1 MNSKLRN
8 ICVALVVGCTV
19 SYGLILSQATDLPK
33 SNLEFDFIIVGGG
46 TAGNVLGNRLTE
58 NKHTSVLVLEAG
70 GSNEDVLNII
80 VPFFA
85 TRATPNTPQDWN
97 YTTAP
102 QTGLAGRSVPYP
114 RGFVLGGSSSVNG
127 MAYTR
132 GSKEDYDRF
141 AHVSGDQGWSW
152 NRLIPYM
159 RKVGLFKTDVHVIS
173 AKNTFQNER
182 FSPPTDRNTTE
193 RFNPAVH
200 GFNGINTVSLPGFPR
215 GSDTVVIK
223 AASESRE
230 FPFNIDTNSGNPL
243 GIGWTQST
251 IKNGSRS
258 SSATSYLAPQFMSR
272 PNLHIM
278 LNTMATRVVQSGS
291 KNGEPE
297 FQTVEYAARSGGSNS
312 PRFRATAKKELILST
327 GAIGT
332 PHLLLH
338 SGIGDPQS
346 LTSLGITPVHN
357 LPSVGRNLTDHTLV
371 RISWQVNSTDTF
383 DESERNA
390 TVTAEELNRW
400 NITKTGPL
408 VDALTNQIG
417 WQRLPKDSFGNLTD
431 PSAGPYS
438 PHYEFLITN
447 GIVGTPPSTGNY
459 FTISVAV
466 VSPTARGAV
475 TLNSTNPF
483 DPPVID
489 PNMLGEKVD
498 IFILREAVRKIQQ
511 FVSEP
516 AFTGYILAPIS
527 INATASDA
535 ELDAFIRSNAAPG
548 FHPVSTAA
556 MSARGAKHGVV
567 DPDLTVK
574 GVRGLRVVDASV
586 LPFIPGAHTQAAT
599 YTFAERAAD
608 LIKASH

>member
-1 MNSKLRN
+1 MSSKLGS
-8 ICVALVVGCTV
+8 ICISLCLGCTV
-19 SYGLILSQATDLPK
+19 AYGLVLNEATDLSK
-33 SNLEFDFIIVGGG
+33 SHLEFDFIIVGGG
-46 TAGNVLGNRLTE
+46 TAGNVLANRLTE
-58 NKHTSVLVLEAG
+58 NEHTSVLVLEAG
-70 GSNEDVLNII
+70 GSNENILNIM

-85 TRATPNTPQDWN
+85 TRATPNTRQDWN

-114 RGFVLGGSSSVNG
+114 RGFVLGGSSSVNT
-127 MAYTR
+127 MVYTR

-141 AHVSGDQGWSW
+141 ARVSGDQGWSW

-159 RKVGLFKTDVHVIS
+159 RK
-173 AKNTFQNER
+173 NER
-182 FSPPTDRNTTE
+182 FSPPADRNTTELSE

-215 GSDTVVIK
+215 GSDTRVIK

-230 FPFNIDTNSGNPL
+230 FPFNIDMNSGDPL

-251 IKNGSRS
+251 INNGSRS
-258 SSATSYLAPQFMSR
+258 SSATSYLAPRFLGR

-278 LNTMATRVVQSGS
+278 LNTMATRVVQSGF
-291 KNGEPE
+291 KKGEAE
-297 FQTVEYAARSGGSNS
+297 FQTIEFTSRSGGATS

-338 SGIGDPQS
+338 SGIGDPHS

-357 LPSVGRNLTDHTLV
+357 LPSVGQNLTDHTLV
-371 RISWQVNSTDTF
+371 RISWQVNSTETF

-390 TVTAEELNRW
+390 AIAADELNRW
-400 NITKTGPL
+400 NTTKTGPL

-417 WQRLPKDSFGNLTD
+417 WLRLPEKSFGDFKD
-431 PSAGPYS
+431 PSAGPHS

-447 GIVGTPPSTGNY
+447 GIVGTPPPTGNY
-459 FTISVAV
+459 FTISVAI
-466 VSPTARGAV
+466 VSPAARGAV

-483 DPPVID
+483 DPPVIN
-489 PNMLGEKVD
+489 PNMLGDDVD
-498 IFILREAVRKIQQ
+498 IFILREAVRSVQR
-511 FVSEP
+511 FVAAP
-516 AFTGYILAPIS
+516 AFADYILAPIS
-527 INATASDA
+527 INTTASDA
-535 ELDAFIRSNAAPG
+535 ELDAFIRSHAASV
-548 FHPVSTAA
+548 FHPVSTAS
-556 MSARGAKHGVV
+556 MSPRGARHGVV
-567 DPDLTVK
+567 DPDLIVK

-586 LPFIPGAHTQAAT
+586 LPFVPGAHTQAAT

-608 LIKASH
+608 LIKASHW

>member
-1 MNSKLRN
+1 MNSRLGS

-19 SYGLILSQATDLPK
+19 SYGLILNQATDLSK

-46 TAGNVLGNRLTE
+46 TAGNVLANRLTE
-58 NKHTSVLVLEAG
+58 NEHTSVLVLEAG
-70 GSNEDVLNII
+70 GSNEDILNII

-114 RGFVLGGSSSVNG
+114 RGFVLGGSSSVNT
-127 MAYTR
+127 MVYTR

-141 AHVSGDQGWSW
+141 SRVSGDQGWSW
-152 NRLIPYM
+152 NRLSPIYA
-159 RKVGLFKTDVHVIS
+159 KGLF
-173 AKNTFQNER
+173 NER
-182 FSPPTDRNTTE
+182 FSPPADRTTTE

-200 GFNGINTVSLPGFPR
+200 GFNGVNTVSLPGFAR

-223 AASESRE
+223 AASESKE
-230 FPFNIDTNSGNPL
+230 FPFNIDMNSGNPL
-243 GIGWTQST
+243 GIE
-251 IKNGSRS
+251 
-258 SSATSYLAPQFMSR
+258 AAPLHPYLAPQFMSR

-291 KNGEPE
+291 KNREPE
-297 FQTVEYAARSGGSNS
+297 FQTVEFAARSGGSNS

-357 LPSVGRNLTDHTLV
+357 LPSVGQNLTDHTLV

-390 TVTAEELNRW
+390 TIAAEELNRW
-400 NITKTGPL
+400 NTTKTGPL

-417 WQRLPKDSFGNLTD
+417 WLRLSKDSFGNLTD
-431 PSAGPYS
+431 PSAGPHS

-447 GIVGTPPSTGNY
+447 GIVGTPPPIGNY
-459 FTISVAV
+459 LTISVAV
-466 VSPTARGAV
+466 VSPAARGAV

-483 DPPVID
+483 DPP
-489 PNMLGEKVD
+489 
-498 IFILREAVRKIQQ
+498 AVRKVQQ
-511 FVSEP
+511 FVDEP
-516 AFTGYILAPIS
+516 AFTDYILAPIS
-527 INATASDA
+527 INTTASDA
-535 ELDAFIRSNAAPG
+535 ELDEFIRSNAASV

-567 DPDLTVK
+567 DPDLTSQ
-574 GVRGLRVVDASV
+574 RL
-586 LPFIPGAHTQAAT
+586 LPFVPGAHTQAAT
-599 YTFAERAAD
+599 YIFAERAAD

>member
-1 MNSKLRN
+1 MQPSRLPTLTTLNEFQAGKHLHCLIR
-8 ICVALVVGCTV
+8 
-19 SYGLILSQATDLPK
+19 SYNPTLILNQATDLSK

-46 TAGNVLGNRLTE
+46 TAGNVLANRLTE
-58 NKHTSVLVLEAG
+58 NDHTSVLVLEAG
-70 GSNEDVLNII
+70 GSSEDILNIM

-127 MAYTR
+127 MVYTR
-132 GSKEDYDRF
+132 GSKDDYDRF
-141 AHVSGDQGWSW
+141 ARVSRDQGWSW
-152 NRLIPYM
+152 NHLIPYM
-159 RKVGLFKTDVHVIS
+159 RK
-173 AKNTFQNER
+173 NEQ
-182 FSPPTDRNTTE
+182 FSPAADRNTTE

-200 GFNGINTVSLPGFPR
+200 GFTGVNTVSLPGFPR

-230 FPFNIDTNSGNPL
+230 FPFNIDMNSGNPL

-297 FQTVEYAARSGGSNS
+297 FQTVEFAARSGGSNS

-346 LTSLGITPVHN
+346 LDSLGITPVHN
-357 LPSVGRNLTDHTLV
+357 LPSVGQNLTDHT
-371 RISWQVNSTDTF
+371 VNSTDTF
-383 DESERNA
+383 DELERNA
-390 TVTAEELNRW
+390 TITTKKLNRW

-417 WQRLPKDSFGNLTD
+417 WLRLPRDSFGNLTD
-431 PSAGPYS
+431 PSAGPHS
-438 PHYEFLITN
+438 PHYEFLLTN
-447 GIVGTPPSTGNY
+447 GIVGTPPPIGNY

-466 VSPTARGAV
+466 VSPAARGAV

-483 DPPVID
+483 DPPVIN
-489 PNMLGEKVD
+489 PNLLGEDVD
-498 IFILREAVRKIQQ
+498 IFILREPVRKVQQ
-511 FVSEP
+511 FVDKP
-516 AFTGYILAPIS
+516 AFAEYILAPIS
-527 INATASDA
+527 INTTASDA
-535 ELDAFIRSNAAPG
+535 ELDRFIRSHAASAL
-548 FHPVSTAA
+548 HPVGTVA
-556 MSARGAKHGVV
+556 MSALGAKHGVV
-567 DPDLTVK
+567 DPNLTVK

-586 LPFIPGAHTQAAT
+586 LPFVPGAHTQAAT
-599 YTFAERAAD
+599 YIFAERAAD
-608 LIKASH
+608 LIKSSH

>member
-1 MNSKLRN
+1 MNFKLGS
-8 ICVALVVGCTV
+8 IYVALVVGCTV
-19 SYGLILSQATDLPK
+19 SYGLILNQATNLSN

-46 TAGNVLGNRLTE
+46 TAGNVLANRLTE
-58 NKHTSVLVLEAG
+58 NEHTSVLVLEAG
-70 GSNEDVLNII
+70 GSNEDILNIM

-102 QTGLAGRSVPYP
+102 QTGLGRRSVPYP
-114 RGFVLGGSSSVNG
+114 RGFVLGGSSSVNT
-127 MAYTR
+127 MVYTR

-141 AHVSGDQGWSW
+141 ARVSGDQGWSW

-159 RKVGLFKTDVHVIS
+159 RK
-173 AKNTFQNER
+173 NEK
-182 FSPPTDRNTTE
+182 FSPPSDRNTTE

-200 GFNGINTVSLPGFPR
+200 SFNGVNTVSLPGFPR

-223 AASESRE
+223 AASESSE
-230 FPFNIDTNSGNPL
+230 FPFNIDMNSGNPL

-258 SSATSYLAPQFMSR
+258 SSATSYLAPQFMGR

-297 FQTVEYAARSGGSNS
+297 FQTVEFAARSGGSNS

-346 LTSLGITPVHN
+346 LSTLGITPVHN
-357 LPSVGRNLTDHTLV
+357 LPSVGQNLTDHTLV

-390 TVTAEELNRW
+390 TIAAEELNRW
-400 NITKTGPL
+400 NTTKTGPL

-417 WQRLPKDSFGNLTD
+417 WLRLPKDSFGNLTD
-431 PSAGPYS
+431 PSAGPHS

-447 GIVGTPPSTGNY
+447 GIVGIPPPTGNY

-466 VSPTARGAV
+466 VSPAARGAV

-483 DPPVID
+483 DPPVIN
-489 PNMLGEKVD
+489 PNMLGEDVD
-498 IFILREAVRKIQQ
+498 IFILREAVRKVQQ
-511 FVSEP
+511 FVDEP
-516 AFTGYILAPIS
+516 AFADYILAPIS
-527 INATASDA
+527 INTTASDA
-535 ELDAFIRSNAAPG
+535 ELDEFIRGNAASV

-556 MSARGAKHGVV
+556 MSARGANHGVV

-586 LPFIPGAHTQAAT
+586 LPFVPGAHTQAAT
-599 YTFAERAAD
+599 YIFAERAAD